1 MNDNDSEN
9 MQISTMSLKDQFLM
23 NDIEKYK
30 YHGEFPYI
38 LFLAILLVISISGLV
53 NQV

>member
-1 MNDNDSEN
+1 MKDNKDNDKKQ
-9 MQISTMSLKDQFLM
+9 MTLKDHFLM

-38 LFLAILLVISISGLV
+38 LFLSILLVILITILV
-53 NQV
+53 N